1 MPQEQPLIS
10 VIVPVYKVEAYLD
23 QCVES
28 IVNQTYRNL
37 EIILVDDGSPDR
49 CPEMCDAWAK
59 KDSRIKVV
67 HKENGGLGDARNA
80 GIAVAS
86 GDYFGFIDSDDWCE
100 PDMFRDLIESCLL
113 YNSPIAVCDAFIEWE
128 CGWPTEYEKFAEERS
143 CLGKQETLRDF
154 FSGKLTAWACNKLY
168 RKDLCPYLKYS
179 SQAYEDIP
187 VAREI
192 FSHVEKVAFTGK
204 CAYHYRQRQGSI
216 VNASVNPSQLML
228 IEELRLNRDVARTF
242 AQEGPATARLVQ
254 SCFNFL
260 EKVYSSKSH
269 AVDDSVS
276 KLLQEIRAGK
286 TYIKDVKG
294 GHCVDRF
301 FMILVAAR
309 VPYKL
314 VFGIRRL
321 LQWAYWK
328 LNLNGKAGR

>member
-1 MPQEQPLIS
+1 
-10 VIVPVYKVEAYLD
+10 
-23 QCVES
+23 
-28 IVNQTYRNL
+28 
-37 EIILVDDGSPDR
+37 
-49 CPEMCDAWAK
+49 
-59 KDSRIKVV
+59 
-67 HKENGGLGDARNA
+67 
-80 GIAVAS
+80 
-86 GDYFGFIDSDDWCE
+86 
-100 PDMFRDLIESCLL
+100 
-113 YNSPIAVCDAFIEWE
+113 
-128 CGWPTEYEKFAEERS
+128 
-143 CLGKQETLRDF
+143 
-154 FSGKLTAWACNKLY
+154 
-168 RKDLCPYLKYS
+168 LCPYLKYS

-286 TYIKDVKG
+286 AYIKDVKG